1 MSNLAYEQN
10 QSQRKAKRSSIR
22 RALKLQS
29 VTVFTGHS
37 PQRGT
42 VLDLSEN
49 GMLIEV
55 EKPIAIL
62 TNIKVD
68 LPETRNIQAT
78 VVWASGNYVGCQ
90 FAEPLARHVF
100 SASLL
105 RAEPRTTPYNEIESY
120 IKTSDLGSLELDTPK
135 LSLRSRLTILCGASV
150 ILWGSIVLALTILAF

>member
-10 QSQRKAKRSSIR
+10 QGQRKARRSSIR

-29 VTVFTGHS
+29 VTVFTEHS
-37 PQRGT
+37 SQRGT

-55 EKPIAIL
+55 GKPIAIFS
-62 TNIKVD
+62 NIKVD

-78 VVWASGNYVGCQ
+78 VVWVSGKYIGCQ
-90 FAEPLARHVF
+90 FAETLARHVF

-105 RAEPRTTPYNEIESY
+105 RADPRETSYHMIESY

-135 LSLRSRLTILCGASV
+135 LSLHSRLIILCGASV
-150 ILWGSIVLALTILAF
+150 LLWGSIVLSVTSLAF